1 MRSGS
6 QKAGSRPRLCSPNRF
21 AEQTWAGPI
30 DPSNFKAMRGVGIH
44 AMNDQA
50 PQPNLA
56 ERAMDTVT
64 DATRTGAEISAALVD
79 AVTRLTEAFER
90 ARRPRQPLGALAALT
105 REAPLSA
112 LFVAVLLGVAI
123 GRRH

>member
-1 MRSGS
+1 
-6 QKAGSRPRLCSPNRF
+6 
-21 AEQTWAGPI
+21 
-30 DPSNFKAMRGVGIH
+30 
-44 AMNDQA
+44 MNDQT

-56 ERAMDTVT
+56 VRTLDAVT
-64 DATRTGAEISAALVD
+64 DAARTGAEMSAALVD
-79 AVTRLTEAFER
+79 AVTRLTQALER
-90 ARRPRQPLGALAALT
+90 ARRPRQPFGVLAAVT

>member
-1 MRSGS
+1 MPRSGI
-6 QKAGSRPRLCSPNRF
+6 Q
-21 AEQTWAGPI
+21 
-30 DPSNFKAMRGVGIH
+30 
-44 AMNDQA
+44 AMNDQT

-56 ERAMDTVT
+56 ERAIDTVT

-79 AVTRLTEAFER
+79 AVTRLTQAFDR
-90 ARRPRQPLGALAALT
+90 ARRPHRPLAILATLT

-123 GRRH
+123 GRRR

>member
-1 MRSGS
+1 MQS
-6 QKAGSRPRLCSPNRF
+6 A
-21 AEQTWAGPI
+21 
-30 DPSNFKAMRGVGIH
+30 GIH
-44 AMNDQA
+44 AMDEQT

-56 ERAMDTVT
+56 VQAMDTLT

-79 AVTRLTEAFER
+79 AVTRLNRALER
-90 ARRPRQPLGALAALT
+90 ARRPHRPLGILAAVT

>member
-1 MRSGS
+1 
-6 QKAGSRPRLCSPNRF
+6 
-21 AEQTWAGPI
+21 
-30 DPSNFKAMRGVGIH
+30 
-44 AMNDQA
+44 MNDQT

-56 ERAMDTVT
+56 VRTLDAVT
-64 DATRTGAEISAALVD
+64 DAARTGAEMSAALVD
-79 AVTRLTEAFER
+79 AVTRLTQALER
-90 ARRPRQPLGALAALT
+90 ARRPRQPLGVLATVT

>member
-1 MRSGS
+1 
-6 QKAGSRPRLCSPNRF
+6 
-21 AEQTWAGPI
+21 
-30 DPSNFKAMRGVGIH
+30 
-44 AMNDQA
+44 MNDET

-56 ERAMDTVT
+56 VRALDTVT

-79 AVTRLTEAFER
+79 AVTRLTEMFER
-90 ARRPRQPLGALAALT
+90 ARRPRQPLGILAAIT

-123 GRRH
+123 GRRQ

>member
-1 MRSGS
+1 
-6 QKAGSRPRLCSPNRF
+6 
-21 AEQTWAGPI
+21 
-30 DPSNFKAMRGVGIH
+30 
-44 AMNDQA
+44 MNDQT

-79 AVTRLTEAFER
+79 AVNRLTEAFER
-90 ARRPRQPLGALAALT
+90 ARRPHQPLGILAALT
-105 REAPLSA
+105 RKAPLSA
-112 LFVAVLLGVAI
+112 LFMALLLGVAI